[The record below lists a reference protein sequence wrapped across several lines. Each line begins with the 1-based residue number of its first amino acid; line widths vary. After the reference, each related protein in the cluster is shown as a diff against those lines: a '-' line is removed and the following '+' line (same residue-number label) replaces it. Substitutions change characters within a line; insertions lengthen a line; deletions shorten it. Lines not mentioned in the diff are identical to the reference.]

1 MRHRPISIL
10 ITSALSP
17 IPVAPFVPDGLGVPD
32 PLLDA
37 LDGCD
42 VWLDTVVGVML
53 FAPLFDVL
61 ALMALALTA
70 LVLMALLLGD
80 PTRLEVSGTTVGID
94 FVPVSGE
101 AVAASG
107 DFAGDDFAWSGAVV
121 GVDAVAWA

>member
-61 ALMALALTA
+61 ALMALAL
-70 LVLMALLLGD
+70 GD
-80 PTRLEVSGTTVGID
+80 PTRLEVCGTTVGVD
-94 FVPVSGE
+94 FVRVSGE

-107 DFAGDDFAWSGAVV
+107 DFAGDDFAWGGAVV